1 MRIRAFSLL
10 RKTVAREDTDTT
22 KQSQSE
28 MVSAA
33 KCVLGDTP
41 LGLVR
46 HPPEPPGGHASM
58 RIQTAHMSCK
68 TSRVNALG
76 DPPPVLRHWAS
87 VEGVGGGLKISNDA
101 TEGPHAL

>member
-46 HPPEPPGGHASM
+46 HPPGAAWRPELYADLCGLALLACCAK
-58 RIQTAHMSCK
+58 QLQEK
-68 TSRVNALG
+68 TQIRQNRA
-76 DPPPVLRHWAS
+76 
-87 VEGVGGGLKISNDA
+87 NQN
-101 TEGPHAL
+101 